1 MTERLTHDV
10 LILGVGLAGLRAAL
24 EVSRRMEGK
33 ANIGILMSCQAGR
46 EAQGCEAPAGYTGSP
61 QGEHVVGG

>member
-1 MTERLTHDV
+1 MTEWLTRDV
-10 LILGVGLAGLRAAL
+10 LILGARLAGLPAAL
-24 EVSRRMEGK
+24 DVSRRMEGK